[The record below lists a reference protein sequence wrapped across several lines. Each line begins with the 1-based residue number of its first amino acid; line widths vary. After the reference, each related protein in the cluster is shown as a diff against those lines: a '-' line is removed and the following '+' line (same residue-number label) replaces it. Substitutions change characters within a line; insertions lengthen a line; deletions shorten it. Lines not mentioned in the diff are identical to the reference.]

1 MSEPSQG
8 QANQPPRRSRMEDE
22 VLEILYRTDQ
32 PASFTDHV
40 RRKAA
45 NQRRTQRSNFSGQ
58 RARLS
63 RQLGA
68 GTMLLGALGAALLA
82 VLVEDVSAVLA
93 TLLAIASLAL
103 LLAPIVER
111 YRRPGR
117 SDVKQWRGR
126 EVDLSPPPP
135 AWVGALRDRFRKGPR
150 F

>member
-1 MSEPSQG
+1 
-8 QANQPPRRSRMEDE
+8 MEDE

-45 NQRRTQRSNFSGQ
+45 NQRRTRGSAFSGQ

-63 RQLGA
+63 RQLGG

-82 VLVEDVSAVLA
+82 VLVEDLSAVLA
-93 TLLAIASLAL
+93 TLLAIVSLAL
-103 LLAPIVER
+103 LLAPIFER

-126 EVDLSPPPP
+126 DVDLSSPPP
-135 AWVGALRDRFRKGPR
+135 AWVGALRDRFRKPPR